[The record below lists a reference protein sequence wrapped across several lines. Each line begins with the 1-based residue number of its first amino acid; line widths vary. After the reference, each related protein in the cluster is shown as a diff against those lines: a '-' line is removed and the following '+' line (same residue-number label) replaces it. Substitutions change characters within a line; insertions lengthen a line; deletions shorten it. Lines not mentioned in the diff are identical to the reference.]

1 MADLDDLREGC
12 NFGLGIQT
20 ADRSFHVKGAENLP
34 WGMKDR
40 LSRIF
45 NPKTGKTVM
54 LACDHGFIMGPT
66 SGLERIDLNIV
77 PLIEYADCLM
87 CTRGILRSVIPPT
100 ANKPIC
106 LRSDAGTSILTSLN
120 DNVLIDVE
128 DAIRMNVSA
137 MAVML
142 AIGDTEH
149 EATTVTNLYK
159 AVDKGTR
166 YGIPVMGVTA
176 VGKDMARDARYF
188 GLASRIAAEN
198 GANIVKTYY
207 CDGFEKVAAACP
219 VPVVIAGGKKLPEL
233 EALELCYNAINE
245 GAAGVD
251 MGRNVFQSE
260 APAAMIQAVSAVVHD
275 NMKPIQAFELFNEL
289 KSKKQRLLKK
299 EGNEALFISYSR
311 LDMWFSGGGTG

>member
-1 MADLDDLREGC
+1 MADLDDLREGSR
-12 NFGLGIQT
+12 FAIDTPVTDQ
-20 ADRSFHVKGAENLP
+20 SFHIKGASNLP

-40 LSRIF
+40 MNRIF
-45 NPKTGKTVM
+45 NSKTGKTVM
-54 LACDHGFIMGPT
+54 LAFDHGFIMGPT

-87 CTRGILRSVIPPT
+87 CARGILRSSIPAT

-106 LRSDAGTSILTSLN
+106 LRSDAGTSILTELN
-120 DNVLIDVE
+120 DNVLIDIE

-137 MAVML
+137 MAIML
-142 AIGDTEH
+142 AIGDSKM
-149 EATTVTNLYK
+149 EAKTIANLYK
-159 AVDKGTR
+159 AVDEGTR

-176 VGKDMARDARYF
+176 VGKEMARDARYF

-207 CDGFEKVAAACP
+207 CEGFEKVVAACP
-219 VPVVIAGGKKLPEL
+219 VPIVIAGGKKLPEI
-233 EALELCYNAINE
+233 EALELCYQAIND

-260 APAAMIQAVSAVVHD
+260 DPTAMIQAVHAVVHEGLTPVQG
-275 NMKPIQAFELFNEL
+275 MELFND
-289 KSKKQRLLKK
+289 LKK
-299 EGNEALFISYSR
+299 
-311 LDMWFSGGGTG
+311 